1 MTKRPPRTGLPRRA
15 LRGAR
20 VPGSSRNP
28 LAAWRWVCP
37 MRADGGASDTAAMA
51 MDEII
56 GDYAA
61 FFAQQKARLAALSIS
76 ITGYPLSHL
85 AFRTETLDAYLVI
98 RERIEAFCVANVE
111 NVWNGRP
118 ISKLLLREPIHV
130 EPGVPVSLIELIPPP
145 HQNVYQMGLEHVGVV
160 VTGDFEAF
168 ASAHAGVFTG
178 RQYQSEICQPWYIAF
193 EDHTNVKFYDLSLHD
208 VVMAEGR
215 PFYGFH
221 HAID

>member
-1 MTKRPPRTGLPRRA
+1 VESSA
-15 LRGAR
+15 RG
-20 VPGSSRNP
+20 V
-28 LAAWRWVCP
+28 
-37 MRADGGASDTAAMA
+37 GGASDTATMA

-61 FFAQQKARLAALSIS
+61 FFAQQKARLAALGIS
-76 ITGYPLSHL
+76 IAGYPLSHL
-85 AFRTETLDAYLVI
+85 AFRTETLDAYLVV

-208 VVMAEGR
+208 VLVAEGR
-215 PFYGFH
+215 PFDGFH

>member
-1 MTKRPPRTGLPRRA
+1 
-15 LRGAR
+15 
-20 VPGSSRNP
+20 
-28 LAAWRWVCP
+28 

-76 ITGYPLSHL
+76 IAGYPLSHL

-145 HQNVYQMGLEHVGVV
+145 HQNVYQMGLEHV
-160 VTGDFEAF
+160 
-168 ASAHAGVFTG
+168 AHAGVFTG

-208 VVMAEGR
+208 VVVAEGR
-215 PFYGFH
+215 PFDGFH